1 MHHKLLQRQ
10 IKKFLRKSPETSP
23 AIEKLFKAVS
33 DSYEH
38 YDKDRS
44 LLEHSLELSSK
55 ELYIANQKIKNALQ
69 QTKGQLVQSEKMAVL
84 GQLIAGIAHEINTPA
99 GAIKSAIGE
108 VEEDYLKVL
117 EQVINL
123 LETLTPEARM
133 LYIKAT
139 KAVFTTD
146 KNISTKERRKVAR
159 KITRTLDE
167 HDIEDANE
175 VGKDL
180 ALIGLSPPDVD
191 ELIPLLKTTNI
202 DEIQQSLRQFGT
214 SQIHVRD
221 IKIAID
227 RIAKIVK
234 ALKHYSHIDDSN
246 LTFTSLQEDLDNT
259 LIILHNQIKH
269 GVIVYKEYDEIP
281 PFRCYADLLNQ
292 VWTNL
297 IYNSVQAMNAQGEI
311 FVRLKKIDDEV
322 IVEIEDNGPGIS
334 EDVQHKIFESNFT
347 TKSKGEGTGLGLSIC
362 QELIQKHQGKI
373 EVESQPGR
381 TCFKVVLPF
390 DPKYLDAIS

>member
-1 MHHKLLQRQ
+1 MYHKLLQRQ
-10 IKKFLRKSPETSP
+10 IKKFLRKEPEVSP
-23 AIEKLFKAVS
+23 AIEKLFESIS

-38 YDKDRS
+38 YDKDRA

-55 ELYIANQKIKNALQ
+55 ELYIANKNTKNALQ
-69 QTKGQLVQSEKMAVL
+69 QTKVQLVQSEKMAVL

-117 EQVINL
+117 EQVIDL
-123 LETLTPEARM
+123 LETLTPEVRK

-139 KAVFTTD
+139 KTVFTAD
-146 KNISTKERRKVAR
+146 KDISTRERRKIAR
-159 KITRTLDE
+159 KITRVLDE
-167 HDIEDANE
+167 HDIEDADD
-175 VGKDL
+175 VGNNL
-180 ALIGLSPPDVD
+180 ALIGITDID
-191 ELIPLLKTTNI
+191 ELLPLLKTTNI
-202 DEIQQSLRQFGT
+202 NEIQQSLRQFGT

-246 LTFTSLQEDLDNT
+246 LMFTSLQEDLDNT

-269 GVIVYKEYDEIP
+269 GIIVHKEYDDVP

-311 FVRLKKIDDEV
+311 YVRLKKVNDEV
-322 IVEIEDNGPGIS
+322 IVEIEDNGPGIP
-334 EDVQHKIFESNFT
+334 EDVLPRIFDSNFT

-362 QELIQKHQGKI
+362 QELVQKHQGEI
-373 EVESQPGR
+373 TIESQPGR
-381 TCFKVVLPF
+381 TCFKVILPF
-390 DPKYLDAIS
+390 EPKYLDAIS